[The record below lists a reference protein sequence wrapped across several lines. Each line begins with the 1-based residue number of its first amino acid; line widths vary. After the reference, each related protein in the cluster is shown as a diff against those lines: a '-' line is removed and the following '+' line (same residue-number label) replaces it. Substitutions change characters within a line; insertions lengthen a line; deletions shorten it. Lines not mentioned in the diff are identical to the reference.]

1 MLPSPCH
8 ERDRWRTPV
17 KARNRCRR
25 PLLELPRGEVSAP
38 FSGEGAAPVRF
49 CHRGYPA
56 STEPHVS
63 STSSNPRF
71 LPVREGE
78 DLPVFPREE
87 LGWAYRELSL
97 SLEND
102 L

>member
-1 MLPSPCH
+1 MS
-8 ERDRWRTPV
+8 
-17 KARNRCRR
+17 ARH
-25 PLLELPRGEVSAP
+25 
-38 FSGEGAAPVRF
+38 SGEGLAPVRF

-63 STSSNPRF
+63 STPSNPRF

-78 DLPVFPREE
+78 DLPVSPKEE

-97 SLEND
+97 SLESD
-102 L
+102 VTSDSGASGL